1 MSDNKTF
8 RAILS
13 VISFLAYVWFA
24 SWLLR
29 EGPGHGKDWMILPV
43 IITGMAL
50 LVGTIVLCSSV
61 EES

>member
-1 MSDNKTF
+1 MTKG

-13 VISFLAYVWFA
+13 VISFLAYIWFA
-24 SWLLR
+24 SWLFR
-29 EGPGHGKDWMILPV
+29 EGRGHGNDWMILPV

-50 LVGTIVLCSSV
+50 LVGTIVLCSSA

>member
-13 VISFLAYVWFA
+13 VISFLAYIWFA

-29 EGPGHGKDWMILPV
+29 EGPGHGNDWMILPV

-50 LVGTIVLCSSV
+50 LVGTIVLCSSA
-61 EES
+61 EEL